1 MERHVFLK
9 TGTKSEQL
17 GVVNK
22 VHKRSRNRSPLLKLS
37 ELVGFSSL
45 HKPSA
50 SRHEQAML
58 TKCLPSELSLV
69 RVLELSQR
77 WQVPCHWR
85 AEDLT
90 VLVSSLA

>member
-37 ELVGFSSL
+37 ELVGVF
-45 HKPSA
+45 KPA
-50 SRHEQAML
+50 QAF
-58 TKCLPSELSLV
+58 CLQA
-69 RVLELSQR
+69 RTG
-77 WQVPCHWR
+77 H
-85 AEDLT
+85 AYK
-90 VLVSSLA
+90 VSSLGTVPCESPRVIPEVASPLPLES